1 MDIASVLGQLFGGQH
16 DLATVESW
24 LEQRPPRTAGQRQ
37 LWRAVE
43 SGEQDQVERA
53 LTAHPSV
60 DVNFQSDEGGF
71 SCLHLA
77 AMRDQAGIAQ
87 LLLDA
92 GAAVDQRTPTT
103 HETPLL
109 VAACHGCADTIRL
122 LLDRGELWEREWG
135 GGRRWGC

>member
-103 HETPLL
+103 RETPLL